1 MGEMIKFG
9 IKLAMVI
16 ATAVA
21 LMAAI
26 VILFNLITNAVSGLT
41 IVAAVTEIFGAIT
54 VCLPFNMSL
63 IMSTI
68 TALMSFKV
76 AFWAADKMIELEGAL
91 G

>member
-26 VILFNLITNAVSGLT
+26 VILFNLISNAISGLT
-41 IVAAVTEIFGAIT
+41 VVAAVSEIFGAIS
-54 VCLPFNMSL
+54 VCLPFDMSL
-63 IMSTI
+63 IMATI
-68 TALMSFKV
+68 TALMAFKV
-76 AFWAADKMIELEGAL
+76 AFWASDKMIELENAVG
-91 G
+91 